1 MSPTSNA
8 FNALYNAVV
17 NEVRDAISASN
28 LMTPDLESILNN
40 IQKTGVKSSTAT
52 KKPKQRRF
60 TGYLLFVSEH
70 AKVVRAEQP
79 ELKPKEV
86 TGVVAKAWKSHLDD
100 AGREEYNARARENK
114 IAYESGLSASESD
127 TGETVA
133 SEIATEPAIA
143 PTTIVNAP
151 ISTVTT
157 PPVKTKK
164 PTSKKTQK
172 KSSSTSK
179 GKTPAVSDDTDDDV
193 HTTTI
198 PSHLMDSDDDE

>member
-70 AKVVRAEQP
+70 AKVGMNG
-79 ELKPKEV
+79 
-86 TGVVAKAWKSHLDD
+86 TGGRLQLAWSQQMLL
-100 AGREEYNARARENK
+100 RRWML
-114 IAYESGLSASESD
+114 LS
-127 TGETVA
+127 
-133 SEIATEPAIA
+133 
-143 PTTIVNAP
+143 
-151 ISTVTT
+151 
-157 PPVKTKK
+157 
-164 PTSKKTQK
+164 
-172 KSSSTSK
+172 
-179 GKTPAVSDDTDDDV
+179 
-193 HTTTI
+193 
-198 PSHLMDSDDDE
+198 

>member
-1 MSPTSNA
+1 MSPTTNA
-8 FNALYNAVV
+8 FNSMYNAVV

-28 LMTPDLESILNN
+28 LMTPELDTILNN
-40 IQKTGVKSSTAT
+40 LQKTGVKNSTTA

-100 AGREEYNARARENK
+100 AGRESYNARARANK
-114 IAYESGLSASESD
+114 MAYDNGLSASETD
-127 TGETVA
+127 TGETISSEPA
-133 SEIATEPAIA
+133 SE
-143 PTTIVNAP
+143 P
-151 ISTVTT
+151 IEAVTDASTSAVK
-157 PPVKTKK
+157 PPVKAKRTAKK
-164 PTSKKTQK
+164 QTPK
-172 KSSSTSK
+172 KSATASKSK
-179 GKTPAVSDDTDDDV
+179 GKEAIVSDESDGDA